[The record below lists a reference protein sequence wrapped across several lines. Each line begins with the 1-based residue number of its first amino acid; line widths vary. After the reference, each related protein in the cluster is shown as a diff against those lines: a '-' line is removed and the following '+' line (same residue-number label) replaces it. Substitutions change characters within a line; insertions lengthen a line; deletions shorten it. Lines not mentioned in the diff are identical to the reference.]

1 MKNNILKVV
10 IAALLGNYL
19 LASCVDDFKVGDAF
33 LEKPPGVAINED
45 SIFHEP
51 NMHGRIY
58 GKHTIRY
65 IHLIIRI

>member
-1 MKNNILKVV
+1 MIYENENNILKVV

-45 SIFHEP
+45 SNFFTS
-51 NMHGRIY
+51 RICTVVFM
-58 GKHTIRY
+58 GSIQ
-65 IHLIIRI
+65 